1 MTNARDNKFWNE
13 MADHMRRALH
23 LNPLTNEEA
32 ERAYDESPDVP
43 MTEEQIAEFVKTACS
58 SVPHEPSYKERI
70 SGTINQQIDQEVEES
85 IGLYRNEGEIDPE
98 VEEEMRRQREEA
110 LEEDD
115 QEEEDGQNPKKS

>member
-1 MTNARDNKFWNE
+1 MNDPRDKKFWDE
-13 MADHMRRALH
+13 MKDQMRHALH
-23 LNPLTNEEA
+23 LHPLTNEEA
-32 ERAYDESPDVP
+32 ERAYDEAPDAP
-43 MTEEQIAEFVKTACS
+43 MTEERIAEFVKMASS
-58 SVPHEPSYKERI
+58 SVPREPSYEERI
-70 SGTINQQIDQEVEES
+70 GGTINQQIDQEVEEA